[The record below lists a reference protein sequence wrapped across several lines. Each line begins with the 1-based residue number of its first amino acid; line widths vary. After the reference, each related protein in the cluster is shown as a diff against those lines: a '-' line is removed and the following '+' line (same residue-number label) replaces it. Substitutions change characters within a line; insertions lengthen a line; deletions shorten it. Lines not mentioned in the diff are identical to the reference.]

1 MVVGGLVQGLLEDV
15 GWVVGDVVDVLQLT
29 QSLSLF
35 KNIIGGQVIQ
45 IDPHHADKNLQADV
59 FNGGGHSASE

>member
-35 KNIIGGQVIQ
+35 KKYNWG
-45 IDPHHADKNLQADV
+45 
-59 FNGGGHSASE
+59 ASDTI

>member
-29 QSLSLF
+29 LSLSLF
-35 KNIIGGQVIQ
+35 KKYNWG
-45 IDPHHADKNLQADV
+45 
-59 FNGGGHSASE
+59 ASDTN